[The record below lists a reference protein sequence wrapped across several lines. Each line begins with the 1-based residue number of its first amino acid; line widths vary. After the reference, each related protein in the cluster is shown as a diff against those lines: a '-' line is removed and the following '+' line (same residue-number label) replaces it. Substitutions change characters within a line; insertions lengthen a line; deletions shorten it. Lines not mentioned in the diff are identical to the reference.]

1 MHYVISDIH
10 NDDGRFCEMLARI
23 HFSEQDHLFIL
34 GDVFDRSDFS
44 PNPVDLYFHMLELE
58 DRCTILCG
66 NHDQI
71 LAAYISDFYHLPEW
85 KRRKI
90 PPYPYNTFRIFTR
103 RLTPV
108 DIQNLADVIASWPLQ
123 ITVEVDHKK
132 YLLAHAMT
140 SAPGI
145 EKPLT
150 YYLMGSELNQSYL
163 KNGIDDYISIC
174 GHRTNADHSI
184 WKNEKENVY
193 MIDCGCGF
201 KSGRLGCL
209 CLETEEEFY
218 V

>member
-1 MHYVISDIH
+1 M
-10 NDDGRFCEMLARI
+10 
-23 HFSEQDHLFIL
+23 
-34 GDVFDRSDFS
+34 
-44 PNPVDLYFHMLELE
+44 
-58 DRCTILCG
+58 
-66 NHDQI
+66 
-71 LAAYISDFYHLPEW
+71 
-85 KRRKI
+85 
-90 PPYPYNTFRIFTR
+90 
-103 RLTPV
+103 TPV

-209 CLETEEEFY
+209 GLETKEEFY

>member
-1 MHYVISDIH
+1 M
-10 NDDGRFCEMLARI
+10 
-23 HFSEQDHLFIL
+23 
-34 GDVFDRSDFS
+34 
-44 PNPVDLYFHMLELE
+44 
-58 DRCTILCG
+58 
-66 NHDQI
+66 
-71 LAAYISDFYHLPEW
+71 
-85 KRRKI
+85 
-90 PPYPYNTFRIFTR
+90 
-103 RLTPV
+103 TPV
-108 DIQNLADVIASWPLQ
+108 DIQKLADEIASWPLQ

-174 GHRTNADHSI
+174 GHRTNA
-184 WKNEKENVY
+184 Y

-209 CLETEEEFY
+209 CLETKEEFY

>member
-1 MHYVISDIH
+1 M
-10 NDDGRFCEMLARI
+10 
-23 HFSEQDHLFIL
+23 
-34 GDVFDRSDFS
+34 
-44 PNPVDLYFHMLELE
+44 
-58 DRCTILCG
+58 
-66 NHDQI
+66 
-71 LAAYISDFYHLPEW
+71 
-85 KRRKI
+85 
-90 PPYPYNTFRIFTR
+90 
-103 RLTPV
+103 TPV

-193 MIDCGCGF
+193 MNYKRRI
-201 KSGRLGCL
+201 L
-209 CLETEEEFY
+209 CMRCYDVNQREIYNSAGLY
-218 V
+218 N

>member
-1 MHYVISDIH
+1 MRNVGKDS
-10 NDDGRFCEMLARI
+10 F
-23 HFSEQDHLFIL
+23 
-34 GDVFDRSDFS
+34 
-44 PNPVDLYFHMLELE
+44 
-58 DRCTILCG
+58 
-66 NHDQI
+66 
-71 LAAYISDFYHLPEW
+71 
-85 KRRKI
+85 I
-90 PPYPYNTFRIFTR
+90 PPYPYNTSRIFTR

-150 YYLMGSELNQSYL
+150 YYLMGSELDQSYL

-209 CLETEEEFY
+209 CLETKEEFY